1 MNNRFIYLTEKYFS
15 GDLDENEKNELNH
28 LIENNEKLKGEFEEQ
43 KKTKE
48 ILAKMKLKNPSEEV
62 WDKYWEGIYNRLE
75 RGIAWIIISIGAIL
89 VLGYSA
95 FESLEKLFTDTQ
107 ISPMLR
113 IGILLLVF
121 GGIILIVS
129 LIREKFFKIKNNKYK
144 EIQR

>member
-15 GDLDENEKNELNH
+15 GDLDESEKNELKF
-28 LIENNEKLKGEFEEQ
+28 LIENNEKLKSEFEEQ

-107 ISPMLR
+107 ISPLLR
-113 IGILLLVF
+113 IGILLLVL

-129 LIREKFFKIKNNKYK
+129 LIREKFFKMKNNKYK

>member
-15 GDLDENEKNELNH
+15 GDLDENEKNELKL
-28 LIENNEKLKGEFEEQ
+28 LIGNNEKLKSEFEEQ

-95 FESLEKLFTDTQ
+95 FESLEKLFADNQ
-107 ISPMLR
+107 ISPLLR
-113 IGILLLVF
+113 IGILLLVA

-129 LIREKFFKIKNNKYK
+129 LIREKFFKMKNNKYK